1 MAFTQESVFEENT
14 GILKLVDRTNNFVP
28 TTAADTEEVYIYGAK
43 WHRSLTG
50 RTWPD
55 SPLNQTN
62 SELRCWGSVTW
73 SWSGATLAITIAWVV
88 SGDIAY
94 AEIIKEPTEAANLV
108 SAVCTKNTL
117 TLTLT
122 AANTSN
128 DAVINYY
135 VYKAPVVDSVAVT
148 LSAAKLVTATKI
160 VVTLSEDVDR
170 ATITKSNDG
179 WFVVTDTGDWETT
192 YAVSAIE
199 PNGTS
204 NREVILTVADMSG
217 SAEIWVTVTYAAGWN
232 GTVTDNGWNAMAT
245 DATGV
250 MIANW
255 GNI

>member
-1 MAFTQESVFEENT
+1 MAFTQETVFNENT
-14 GILKLVDRTNNFVP
+14 GLLTLVDRTNNFVP
-28 TTAADTEEVYIYGAK
+28 TTATDTEEVYIYGAK

-50 RTWPD
+50 RTWPA
-55 SPLNQTN
+55 SPLIQTN
-62 SELRCWGSVTW
+62 SEVRCAGSVTW

-117 TLTLT
+117 TLTLAT
-122 AANTSN
+122 ANTSN

-148 LSAAKLVTATKI
+148 MASAEKVTVTKI
-160 VVTLSEDVDR
+160 VLTLSEDVDR

-179 WFVVTDTGDWETT
+179 WFVVTETGAGTT
-192 YAVSAIE
+192 YAVSAIA

-204 NREVILTVADMSG
+204 NREVILTVADMTA
-217 SAEIWVTVTYAAGWN
+217 SATPWVTVTYAAGWN
-232 GTVTDNGWNAMAT
+232 GTVTDNGWNAMVT
-245 DATGV
+245 DATWV
-250 MIANW
+250 VIAGW
-255 GNI
+255 